1 MKHTISTRR
10 ILQSRKSELANSLDA
25 FVTFIILCKMFRTTC
40 IDGLLH
46 KNTLIN
52 TQMITPSRTTT
63 SSAILVEDVKEAK
76 ELEAVYE

>member
-1 MKHTISTRR
+1 
-10 ILQSRKSELANSLDA
+10 
-25 FVTFIILCKMFRTTC
+25 MFRTTC